1 MSYEAQDLINRLII
15 HNPSQRLGANGSTE
29 VKAHPFFKGVDWD
42 NLALQKAAFVP
53 NPSSVDDTSYF
64 VSRFSQ
70 MSIGMPN
77 DKASSHSDSDMHNS
91 SSNSGVEVGNLIYLP
106 CELFM
111 VLLSSGILPVLSESM
126 DLVCPTTAPAQNR
139 EQVAGLCKYL

>member
-1 MSYEAQDLINRLII
+1 
-15 HNPSQRLGANGSTE
+15 
-29 VKAHPFFKGVDWD
+29 
-42 NLALQKAAFVP
+42 
-53 NPSSVDDTSYF
+53 
-64 VSRFSQ
+64 